1 MQSGKIQRVTP
12 GRLNYMK
19 QQKEKS
25 KKLHSH
31 YGLQLSLPAFL
42 VGLAGTLAAAYLFYG
57 KPFGLLPGAFAG
69 LYIACMV
76 QKEVERKRMER
87 RREAFK
93 RLLLSMETALE
104 AGYSLENS
112 VAAAVG
118 DLQKIFG
125 GSGALP
131 IWRGSG
137 ERKGKIGSNDISSL
151 FGEMLHGIEL
161 RVPVW
166 QVMQDFAEK
175 TGLSEA
181 EELAQVLRIQQR
193 AGGNLIRTMRSTVD
207 KLRAGLEVQQEIE
220 AVTAEKRLEQ
230 RIMTL
235 MPALIICYLRLTNGA
250 YIAPLYTTAAGAVV
264 MTAALGLNIAG
275 AELGKRLVG

>member
-1 MQSGKIQRVTP
+1 
-12 GRLNYMK
+12 MK
-19 QQKEKS
+19 KH
-25 KKLHSH
+25 KKVFQNPHGHFHLP
-31 YGLQLSLPAFL
+31 LSLSAFL
-42 VGLAGTLAAAYLFYG
+42 AGVAGTLAAAYLFYG
-57 KPFGLLPGAFAG
+57 KPGGLLPGAFAG
-69 LYIACMV
+69 MYIACMV
-76 QKEVERKRMER
+76 QKEVERKREER
-87 RREAFK
+87 CREAFK

-112 VAAAVG
+112 VVAAVE

-125 GSGALP
+125 GTGHF
-131 IWRGSG
+131 RRESG
-137 ERKGKIGSNDISSL
+137 ERKGKTGFISSL

-175 TGLSEA
+175 TGVSEA

-220 AVTAEKRLEQ
+220 TVTAEKRLEQ

-250 YIAPLYTTAAGAVV
+250 YIAPLYTTAAGTVV